1 MLKSKINLSKK
12 NVICTRYDSQNDKKL
27 VKYKNKGKVYQI
39 IFQKYRGCYVPES
52 LPKLIK

>member
-27 VKYKNKGKVYQI
+27 VVFKKNGKKYQI
-39 IFQKYRGCYVPES
+39 IFTKAH
-52 LPKLIK
+52 IKKIMTK